1 MSGIGI
7 GLVELL
13 LCGGVFA
20 LGAIAVVVMMV
31 LRERN

>member
-1 MSGIGI
+1 MNGIGI

-20 LGAIAVVVMMV
+20 LGAVAVIMMV
-31 LRERN
+31 QRERKR